1 MMEQRS
7 SIDRIVNGLQK
18 KNKSRIDQNKIKKA
32 KFELNQA
39 KLQEKKKFEILQVL
53 NLLEKTKIKE
63 KDIRQRGKSQYLDGI

>member
-63 KDIRQRGKSQYLDGI
+63 KDIRQRGKSQFLDGI